1 MTQTRPPR
9 GRAARAAGGRPRGAR
24 RETLAGLLFVLP
36 ACVGFAAFYLW
47 PTIRG
52 IYYSFTEYSVLTPPS
67 WIGADNY
74 TRMFHDDVFWKS
86 VVVTVEFV
94 GITVIAQTAISMGI
108 AMLMHRVTSSL
119 VVRGVI
125 LFPFLISGVVVALA
139 WFWMADYQ
147 IGIINEFIR
156 DLGGDGVPFFGQ
168 TGTALLTV
176 AFVSVWRGMGY
187 TALLL
192 FAGLLTIPPQVYEAS
207 SLDGASPL
215 RTFRSI
221 TLPLLRPVL
230 AMVLVLTVIGSFQV
244 FDIIAV
250 TTKGGPVDATRVLSY
265 YIYQLAFT
273 QSEFGYA
280 SAISVVLF
288 VVLAII
294 SFVQLRLMRA
304 NQSDLA

>member
-1 MTQTRPPR
+1 MRKESLQ
-9 GRAARAAGGRPRGAR
+9 
-24 RETLAGLLFVLP
+24 GLLFVLP
-36 ACVGFAAFYLW
+36 ACIGFAVFYLW
-47 PTIRG
+47 PTVRG
-52 IYYSFTEYSVLTPPS
+52 IYYSFTEYSVLSPPT
-67 WIGADNY
+67 WVGLENY
-74 TRMFHDDVFWKS
+74 THMVHDDVFWKS
-86 VVVTVEFV
+86 LVVTVEFV
-94 GITVIAQTAISMGI
+94 VLTVVLQTVVSMGI
-108 AMLMHRVTSSL
+108 AMLMHRLTNSL
-119 VVRGVI
+119 LIRGVI

-139 WFWMADYQ
+139 WFWIADYQ
-147 IGIINEFIR
+147 IGIANELLR
-156 DLGGDGVPFFGQ
+156 HLGANGTPFFGD

-207 SLDGASPL
+207 ALDGASGL

-221 TLPLLRPVL
+221 TLPLLRPVV

-250 TTKGGPVDATRVLSY
+250 TTKGGPVDATRVISY

-273 QSEFGYA
+273 QSQFGYA

-288 VVLAII
+288 VVLAIV